1 MSKIIEFKTPVEKR
15 VESIDNRIKE
25 VSDHSDSFINQQS
38 LKNNNGLSS
47 TETELNEFF
56 GIIDELAQL
65 QDEKTD
71 LLIESGKVNKED
83 AHYFL

>member
-1 MSKIIEFKTPVEKR
+1 MSKIIKFKTPVEKR

-25 VSDHSDSFINQQS
+25 VSDYSDSFINQQS